1 MNCHNS
7 QIYLEEAIDS
17 IYNQTYKNWEII
29 FWDNQSTDSSAQ
41 IAKSFDGRLKY
52 FYSHEFSNLGTAR
65 NRALK
70 KVNGKYIAFLD
81 CDDLWY
87 PEKIFKQVKL
97 LEASKGELGFV
108 YGKTEYYYEHK
119 KQSNIR
125 GGKYSLPEGMIFNKM
140 LKNNFVPFVSA
151 VVDKEKLLQ
160 IGGFPEDIYH
170 STDYYI
176 FLKLAHRFK
185 IKVLNEVCC
194 MYRIHKDNLSNSI
207 NDIGIKE
214 CISMLSK
221 YKTNN
226 SHIERS
232 IKFHKVRLA
241 MNYFKNKRYRDSLPI
256 VFSHYF
262 FLCLLLMI
270 FQHFQRK
277 FGIY

>member
-1 MNCHNS
+1 MNDAPLVSVLINCFNS
-7 QIYLEEAIDS
+7 ETYLKKAIES
-17 IYNQTYKNWEII
+17 VYAQTYKNWEII

-125 GGKYSLPEGMIFNKM
+125 GGK
-140 LKNNFVPFVSA
+140 
-151 VVDKEKLLQ
+151 
-160 IGGFPEDIYH
+160 
-170 STDYYI
+170 
-176 FLKLAHRFK
+176 
-185 IKVLNEVCC
+185 
-194 MYRIHKDNLSNSI
+194 
-207 NDIGIKE
+207 
-214 CISMLSK
+214 
-221 YKTNN
+221 
-226 SHIERS
+226 
-232 IKFHKVRLA
+232 
-241 MNYFKNKRYRDSLPI
+241 
-256 VFSHYF
+256 
-262 FLCLLLMI
+262 
-270 FQHFQRK
+270 
-277 FGIY
+277 